1 MSLEHDGQGDEAIG
15 RGEEQDGQGRVA
27 FGVEVE
33 VFRRYVEGPAIAHAD
48 RLAEMGRIGCE
59 AALGRRVLIAAMV
72 IWMSKYSCSR
82 LISDRRHLI

>member
-27 FGVEVE
+27 FGVEVD

-48 RLAEMGRIGCE
+48 RLAERGRIGCRD
-59 AALGRRVLIAAMV
+59 ALGRRVFIATMMV
-72 IWMSKYSCSR
+72 
-82 LISDRRHLI
+82 